1 MPQVKV
7 YGLQENIAAR
17 RSTLSDAIHAALM
30 EGIGTPESKRFQ
42 RFVVLEPA
50 NFIFPRDRTN
60 NYTIIEISMFEG
72 RSVAAK
78 KNLIHL
84 LYEKIT
90 SATDITLQNLEI
102 TIFETPQCNWGIRG
116 IPGDELKLSYR
127 VDV

>member
-50 NFIFPRDRTN
+50 NFIFPSDRTN

-78 KNLIHL
+78 KNLIRL
-84 LYEKIT
+84 LYKKID
-90 SATDITLQNLEI
+90 SATDITPQDLEI
-102 TIFETPQCNWGIRG
+102 TIFETPKCNWGIRG
-116 IPGDELKLSYR
+116 IPGDELKLGYQ